1 MPPAWI
7 RGFEHCSI
15 ITGQLKIPY
24 LQQLHIFMYVYI
36 YYCMFHYF
44 WNFTKTFLYTC
55 IKRFA
60 SVTLLKGAVLGYFSF
75 LFAFLWF
82 FMFFYFFYVCS
93 SISSH
98 IKFGTDVFLYSYG
111 NKTEKILGLGLKMFL
126 CFFFRERF
134 SISLKL
140 FNVYSWSFGQIFV
153 YYPGMLYWYGMLPF
167 PWNHLWFLGSF

>member
-1 MPPAWI
+1 MDQRLRA
-7 RGFEHCSI
+7 
-15 ITGQLKIPY
+15 LPY
-24 LQQLHIFMYVYI
+24 NYWATENTLLAAVTYI
-36 YYCMFHYF
+36 HVC
-44 WNFTKTFLYTC
+44 LYTLLHVPLFL
-55 IKRFA
+55 KLYKDL
-60 SVTLLKGAVLGYFSF
+60 SVHMHKKICTYHPAQGGCFG
-75 LFAFLWF
+75 LFFVPFCVSLI
-82 FMFFYFFYVCS
+82 FYVLLFLLCS